1 MKLTDAP
8 LRSLL
13 FWDADFSLLDL
24 EEHASYIV
32 PRVMDRGNLEEVRYL
47 MQYFGKDR
55 IKQILACALSLQNNT
70 IAFFASYFDIPKT
83 DFLAFRKK
91 QHAAW
96 NK

>member
-1 MKLTDAP
+1 MKLKDTP
-8 LRSLL
+8 LRPLL

-47 MQYFGKDR
+47 MKKYGKAR
-55 IKQILACALSLQNNT
+55 IKQILVNALSLQNNT
-70 IAFFASYFDIPKT
+70 ISFFSSYYGIPNT
-83 DFLAFRKK
+83 DFLSFRKK
-91 QHAAW
+91 QHAEW